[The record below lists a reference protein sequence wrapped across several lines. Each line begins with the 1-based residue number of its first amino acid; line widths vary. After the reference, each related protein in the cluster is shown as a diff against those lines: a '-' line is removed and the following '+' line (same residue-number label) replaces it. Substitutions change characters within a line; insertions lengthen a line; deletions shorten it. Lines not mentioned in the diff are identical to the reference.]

1 MKIVIAGAGAMGCLI
16 GGYLARA
23 GEEVW
28 LLSRTED
35 QVDALARDGLQ
46 LTYRDNTLSIPI
58 KATTRPAEAGPCDVV
73 LVMTKFRHTREALE
87 NARPTIDDETVVVTL
102 QNGIGNVEI
111 IEDFV
116 EPERILFGV
125 TGLGAIK
132 TGPGAITAPVVDGV
146 ETYAWSAAGNPSP
159 PMSAFVGALVR
170 SGFDVRLSPDVRER
184 VWQKLCVN
192 AGFSALCAIV
202 RLSVG
207 DMLQVPVAMDLIRA
221 LVLEIA
227 AVGEREGVAIH
238 GEAAFEKV
246 CNLAER
252 SLAHVPSFLVDVL
265 NERKTEVDCLNDAVV
280 AKARE
285 YGLEVP
291 VNETV
296 ARLVTIIENTYDR
309 RMRRFDN

>member
-1 MKIVIAGAGAMGCLI
+1 LKIVIAGAGAMGCLI

-28 LLSRTED
+28 LLSRAED
-35 QVDALARDGLQ
+35 HVGALARHGLR
-46 LTYRDNTLSIPI
+46 LTYRDTTDTIPI

-73 LVMTKFRHTREALE
+73 LVMTKYRHTREALE

-111 IEDFV
+111 IENFV
-116 EPERILFGV
+116 ERERILFGV

-132 TGPGAITAPVVDGV
+132 TGPGAITATVVDGV

-159 PMSAFVGALVR
+159 TMSAFAGALVR
-170 SGFDVRLSPDVRER
+170 AGFDVRLSPDVRER

-207 DMLQVPVAMDLIRA
+207 DMLRMPASLELIRA

-227 AVGEREGVAIH
+227 AVGKREGVDIE
-238 GEAAFEKV
+238 GEAAFERV
-246 CNLAER
+246 CDLAER
-252 SLAHVPSFLVDVL
+252 SRAHVPSFLVDVL

-285 YGLEVP
+285 YGLDVP

-296 ARLVTIIENTYDR
+296 ARLVAIIENSYDQR
-309 RMRRFDN
+309 LS

>member
-1 MKIVIAGAGAMGCLI
+1 MGCLI

-35 QVDALARDGLQ
+35 HIGALARDGLR
-46 LTYRDNTLSIPI
+46 LTYRDTTQSIPI
-58 KATTRPAEAGPCDVV
+58 KATSRPAEAGTCDVL
-73 LVMTKFRHTREALE
+73 LVMTKYRHTREALE
-87 NARPTIDDETVVVTL
+87 NACRTIDDETVVVTL

-111 IEDFV
+111 INDFV

-132 TGPGAITAPVVDGV
+132 TGPGAITATVVDGV
-146 ETYAWSAAGNPSP
+146 ETYAWSAAGDPSP

-192 AGFSALCAIV
+192 ASFSALCAIA

-207 DMLQVPVAMDLIRA
+207 DMLQVPGSKDLIRTM
-221 LVLEIA
+221 VLEIA
-227 AVGEREGVAIH
+227 AVGEREGVAIN
-238 GEAAFEKV
+238 GEVAFENV
-246 CNLAER
+246 WDLAER
-252 SLAHVPSFLVDVL
+252 SPAHVPSFLMDVL
-265 NERKTEVDCLNDAVV
+265 NERKTEVDCLNGAVV

-285 YGLEVP
+285 HGFEVP
-291 VNETV
+291 VNEAV
-296 ARLVTIIENTYDR
+296 ARLVTIIENTYGR
-309 RMRRFDN
+309 RMR